1 MNDSND
7 NKIREHHYMNNIIII
22 AVIVVLI
29 YILFATGIIKITSK
43 NTSPSKKDEIPEQVE
58 KTKLKTTD
66 NTVTTLY
73 KNVELGRSY
82 NALRHYYFYSYD
94 SLYVKYM
101 DDAFIKE
108 MALSKLTLLDSTTV
122 DASILEKQ
130 YKNIV
135 GNNIVYNNR
144 TFQTQCSTL
153 KYNATLNNYTIIKNT
168 SCDTTKPDNYEYFDK
183 IEEAY
188 KYNDRIEII
197 TRVGYAEDEKELVSE
212 GVYQS
217 TGKIIIK
224 KDMDTQEKIG
234 VFSES
239 LDQIKKSIDYTK
251 LTKYKY
257 TFRLNNAK
265 YYFYSIEKVED

>member
-1 MNDSND
+1 
-7 NKIREHHYMNNIIII
+7 
-22 AVIVVLI
+22 
-29 YILFATGIIKITSK
+29 
-43 NTSPSKKDEIPEQVE
+43 
-58 KTKLKTTD
+58 
-66 NTVTTLY
+66 
-73 KNVELGRSY
+73 
-82 NALRHYYFYSYD
+82 
-94 SLYVKYM
+94 
-101 DDAFIKE
+101 

>member
-7 NKIREHHYMNNIIII
+7 NKIREHHYMNHIIII